1 MAHLGSFIRNETG
14 NVSQIFALALVPI
27 IVTVGMTTDYS
38 RAARSE
44 TILQNA
50 VDATAIMLAK
60 EAPKAN
66 QSQLQKAGEAYLG
79 AMMASQKD
87 FAVDTVKV
95 TKTTDAVRVSAAGTS
110 KLFFGGLIGQ
120 KSWVVP
126 ANATVAYGGKKIEL
140 VLVLDNTGSMAA
152 SDKIGELRK
161 ASHSL
166 LSTLEKVAVTSGQVK
181 VSIVPYTTRV
191 KLDTS
196 YRDENWLTLSPTG
209 WFVSDYV
216 TPTSRAAWTGCVAD
230 RDTPANTGDVPY
242 SAGTVSTH
250 YPMTNCTDT
259 VAAATPLTDNWA
271 KLHASV
277 DTMVAGGM
285 TNITLGAQM
294 GFEMLTN
301 DKPFNQASGDPNV
314 ERFMVL
320 LTDGYNTQ
328 DRWGWDVARMDANT
342 KAVCDTITE
351 RGVTGAK
358 KRNIK
363 LYTVL
368 VIDGNENLLKSCASD
383 PSMYMKAASATD
395 LQSVFKKIADEISNI
410 RLTM

>member
-1 MAHLGSFIRNETG
+1 MARLGSFARNTSG
-14 NVSQIFALALVPI
+14 NVSQIFALALVPM
-27 IVTVGMTTDYS
+27 IVTVGMTVDYS

-44 TILQNA
+44 TTLQNA

-66 QSQLQKAGEAYLG
+66 QAQLQKSGEAYLG
-79 AMMASQKD
+79 AIIAGQKD
-87 FAVDTVKV
+87 FALDTVKV
-95 TKTTDAVRVSAAGTS
+95 TKTTESVRVSAAGAS

-120 KSWVVP
+120 KAWAVP
-126 ANATVAYGGKKIEL
+126 ANAEVAYGAKKIEL

-161 ASHSL
+161 ASHAL
-166 LSTLEKVAVTSGQVK
+166 LTTLEKVAVNAGQVK

-191 KLDTS
+191 KLNTS
-196 YRDENWLTLSPTG
+196 YRDENWLTLNPTG
-209 WFVSDYV
+209 WFVGGY
-216 TPTSRAAWTGCVAD
+216 TAPASRAAWGGCVVD

-242 SAGTVSTH
+242 SPGTASTH
-250 YPMTNCTDT
+250 YPMMTCADT
-259 VAAATPLTDNWA
+259 VAEATPLTDNWA

-294 GFEMLTN
+294 GFEMLTTN
-301 DKPFNQASGDPNV
+301 KPFDQASNDPNI

-328 DRWGWDVARMDANT
+328 DRWGWDVGRMDTNT

-351 RGVTGAK
+351 RGVASK

-368 VIDGNENLLKSCASD
+368 VIDGNEDLLKSCASD
-383 PSMYMKAASATD
+383 PSMYLKAANATD
-395 LQSVFKKIADEISNI
+395 LQAVFKKIADEISNI